1 MKFYTIQTM
10 EFWENNK
17 NNKYLEND
25 YKYVTKEWVTQYKW
39 MYKQMCERI
48 EEVDSSMIWV
58 WTTRPDLRRSGYS
71 DRGNECVLLELELDE
86 SQVLLSDFDM
96 WHLPLNNITVDMYD
110 NEDIDKEKSW
120 ERIFDF
126 DLCMEINKIAE
137 ETIAKEI
144 EEGTYEFLEYI
155 SFEPNTNFEPNRNIE
170 ILKQGVTSKVSLDNV
185 KLIKIFK
192 AR

>member
-1 MKFYTIQTM
+1 MKFYTIQTL

-25 YKYVTKEWVTQYKW
+25 YKYVTEEWVTPYKW

-58 WTTRPDLRRSGYS
+58 WTNRPDLRHSGYS
-71 DRGNECVLLELELDE
+71 DRGDECVLLELELDE

-96 WHLPLNNITVDMYD
+96 WHLPLNDITVDMYD
-110 NEDIDKEKSW
+110 NENIDKEKSW

-126 DLCMEINKIAE
+126 DLCIEINKIAE
-137 ETIAKEI
+137 EI
-144 EEGTYEFLEYI
+144 YLEDI
-155 SFEPNTNFEPNRNIE
+155 PFEPNKNIE
-170 ILKQGVTSKVSLDNV
+170 IIKQGVTSKASLDNV

-192 AR
+192 AK